1 MTLSSLPGY
10 YWFRIA
16 VENISGSSDGDHDE
30 NTEEKSAKKGNKKK
44 KESVKPSIKSDHGD
58 RFNALLKLCIAH
70 LPSALEKLMGAQQG
84 SKKKKTLTSSKNWTK
99 MNKPLKSYTADL
111 VKVTSGMNTA
121 PVFFK
126 CFSTLIDL

>member
-1 MTLSSLPGY
+1 M
-10 YWFRIA
+10 
-16 VENISGSSDGDHDE
+16 ENISGSSDGDHDD

-44 KESVKPSIKSDHGD
+44 KESAKPSIKSDHGD

-70 LPSALEKLMGAQQG
+70 LPSALEKLLGAQKQQG
-84 SKKKKTLTSSKNWTK
+84 SKKKKALTSSKNWTK

-121 PVFFK
+121 PVFYSKF
-126 CFSTLIDL
+126 FSTLIDL

>member
-1 MTLSSLPGY
+1 M
-10 YWFRIA
+10 
-16 VENISGSSDGDHDE
+16 ENISGSSDGDHDE

-44 KESVKPSIKSDHGD
+44 KESSKSSIKSDHGD

-70 LPSALEKLMGAQQG
+70 LPSALEKLLGVQG
-84 SKKKKTLTSSKNWTK
+84 SKKKKALTSSKNWTK

-121 PVFFK
+121 LDFYFK
-126 CFSTLIDL
+126 FFSTLIDL

>member
-1 MTLSSLPGY
+1 M
-10 YWFRIA
+10 
-16 VENISGSSDGDHDE
+16 ENISGSSDGDHDD

-44 KESVKPSIKSDHGD
+44 KESVNKPSIKSDHGD

-70 LPSALEKLMGAQQG
+70 LPSALEKLLGAQKQQG
-84 SKKKKTLTSSKNWTK
+84 SKKKKALTSSKNWTK

-121 PVFFK
+121 PVFYFK
-126 CFSTLIDL
+126 CFSTLINL